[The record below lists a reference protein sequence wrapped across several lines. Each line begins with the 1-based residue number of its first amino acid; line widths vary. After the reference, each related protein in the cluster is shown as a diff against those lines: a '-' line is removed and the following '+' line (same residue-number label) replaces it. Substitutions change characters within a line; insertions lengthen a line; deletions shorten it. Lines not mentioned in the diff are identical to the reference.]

1 MVRRDDIN
9 REDGNL
15 DGLLHDAIE
24 SLSEGFALYDENSRL
39 VIFNERY
46 REMNNLVSDIL
57 EPGLSYEI
65 MLREMARRGAYSD
78 AVGQENEWVAE
89 RLENSREYSQ
99 EDIVSHTNGRTY
111 IVSVN
116 PTKHG
121 GFVVTRNDITERIQ
135 AEAMER
141 DGDILLRQIVDVNP
155 AAVVMARIGSGE
167 IIYRSPAALKLYG
180 RVKYA
185 AEFFVNSTDRADY
198 ITQLLAD
205 GNVDEYKLNLINA
218 EGNEFPVLL
227 YGRIADFKGE
237 EVVVT
242 TAIDLTK
249 QVEAES
255 LIREV
260 LQACPVPIQ
269 MTKAKTGKLLFSSP
283 ETTALFGKVEG
294 AKSYY
299 VNSKDRESYLEEL
312 KQNGSVNNV
321 KIEFHRAGG
330 KKFWG
335 AVSANIIEFN
345 NEEVIVSNTRDL
357 TDELALQ
364 AELETQRDMLFQ
376 NEKMSALG
384 ELLAGVAHEL
394 NNPLTVVVGHSMML
408 REETND
414 PETLR
419 RIDKISN
426 AAERCAKIVKTF
438 LAMARQ
444 QPTKMEQVDIRSIIT
459 TAVDVAGYSIAQ
471 GTIDI
476 LPAIDD
482 DLPDIIADADQIT
495 QVILNLITNAE
506 HAITN
511 SGTGNEI
518 KIRACYLRG
527 PKNVEICVE
536 DNGPGIPGNIKP
548 RVFEPFFT
556 TKDVGE
562 GTGIGLAF
570 CHRIIHSHDGNIR
583 LDHDFANGSK
593 FCITLPIA
601 DKSDE
606 TLEPADELI
615 HPGNA
620 KKMLVVDDEVDVAE
634 LIAEILAKDGF
645 QVDIAD
651 SGTQALERMSEK
663 KYDVV
668 LSDLNM
674 PGLGGRG
681 LYEEMLK
688 HFPSMVNRTGFF
700 TGDTMGA
707 TSQKL
712 LQDSKRPYMEKPVS
726 PDGLKKLVYGILD
739 DVRE

>member
-1 MVRRDDIN
+1 MVRRDEISM
-9 REDGNL
+9 EDDNL
-15 DGLLHDAIE
+15 DGLLRDAID
-24 SLSEGFALYDENSRL
+24 SLSEGFALYDENYRL

-46 REMNNLVSDIL
+46 RDMNSLVSDIL
-57 EPGLSYEI
+57 EPGMSFEI

-78 AVGQENEWVAE
+78 AVGRENEWVAE
-89 RLENSREYSQ
+89 RLENFRDFTQ
-99 EDIVSHTNGRTY
+99 EEIISHTNGRTY
-111 IVSVN
+111 LVSIN

-121 GFVVTRNDITERIQ
+121 GFVVTRTDITERKQ

-141 DGDILLRQIVDVNP
+141 DGDILVRQVVDINP
-155 AAVVMARIGSGE
+155 AAVVMAHIGSGE

-180 RVKYA
+180 KVKYA
-185 AEFFVNSTDRADY
+185 SEFFVTPADRADY

-205 GNVDEYKLNLINA
+205 GYVDEYKLNLTNS
-218 EGNEFPVLL
+218 EGEEFPALL
-227 YGRIADFKGE
+227 FGRVAEYKGE
-237 EVVVT
+237 DVAVT

-255 LIREV
+255 LIRKV

-269 MTKAKTGKLLFSSP
+269 MTNAETGTLLFSSP
-283 ETTALFGKVEG
+283 GTTALFGKVES

-299 VNSKDRESYLEEL
+299 VNSKDREPYVSEL
-312 KQNGSVNNV
+312 KNNRSVNNM
-321 KIEFHRAGG
+321 KMRLHRGDG
-330 KKFWG
+330 KQFWG
-335 AVSANIIEFN
+335 AVSANMIDFN

-357 TDELALQ
+357 SDELALQ
-364 AELETQRDMLFQ
+364 EELETQREMLFQ

-408 REETND
+408 REEAKD

-419 RIDKISN
+419 RIEKISN

-444 QPTKMEQVDIRSIIT
+444 QPTKMEQVDISSIIT
-459 TAVDVAGYSIAQ
+459 TAVDVAGYGIAQ
-471 GTIDI
+471 GTVDI
-476 LPAIDD
+476 SSAIRD
-482 DLPDIIADADQIT
+482 DLPQIVADADQIT
-495 QVILNLITNAE
+495 QVIINLLTNAE
-506 HAITN
+506 HAIN
-511 SGTGNEI
+511 DSGTGD
-518 KIRACYLRG
+518 KISVTANHLRG
-527 PKNVEICVE
+527 SENIEICVE
-536 DNGPGIPGNIKP
+536 DNGPGIPKNIRA

-556 TKDVGE
+556 TKDIGE

-570 CHRIIHSHDGNIR
+570 CHRIIHSHHGHIR
-583 LDHDFANGSK
+583 LDHDFSNGSR

-601 DKSDE
+601 
-606 TLEPADELI
+606 LGADQPLQQGDVPVL
-615 HPGNA
+615 PGNE
-620 KKMLVVDDEVDVAE
+620 KKLLVVDDEVEVAE
-634 LIAEILAKDGF
+634 LIAEILTRDGF
-645 QVDIAD
+645 QVDIAQ
-651 SGTQALERMSEK
+651 SGSRALERMGEK
-663 KYDVV
+663 NYDVV

-688 HFPSMVNRTGFF
+688 HFPSMVQRTGFF

-712 LQDSKRPYMEKPVS
+712 LLESKRPYMEKPVS
-726 PDGLKKLVYGILD
+726 PDGLRKLIYGILD
-739 DVRE
+739 DMKE

>member
-1 MVRRDDIN
+1 MVRRDEIHM
-9 REDGNL
+9 EDSKQG
-15 DGLLHDAIE
+15 DLLRDAIE
-24 SLSEGFALYDENSRL
+24 SLSEGFALYDENYRL

-57 EPGLSYEI
+57 EPGLSFEI

-78 AVGQENEWVAE
+78 AIGRENEWVAE
-89 RLENSREYSQ
+89 RLESFDDFTR

-111 IVSVN
+111 LVSIN

-121 GFVVTRNDITERIQ
+121 GFVVTRTDITERKQ
-135 AEAMER
+135 TEAMER
-141 DGDILLRQIVDVNP
+141 DGDILMRQIVDINP
-155 AAVVMARIGSGE
+155 AAVIMAHLGSGE
-167 IIYRSPAALKLYG
+167 IIYRSPVAKKLYG
-180 RVKYA
+180 KVKYA
-185 AEFFVNSTDRADY
+185 AEFYVTDIDRADY

-205 GNVDEYKLNLINA
+205 GSVDEYKLNLINA
-218 EGNEFPVLL
+218 NGEEFPALL
-227 YGRIADFKGE
+227 YGRLAEYKGE
-237 EVVVT
+237 DVAVT

-255 LIREV
+255 LIRKV

-269 MTKAKTGKLLFSSP
+269 MTGADTGTLLFSSP

-299 VNSKDRESYLEEL
+299 VNSKDRETYLAKL
-312 KQNGSVNNV
+312 KKNGSIDDM
-321 KIEFHRAGG
+321 KIEFLRADG

-335 AVSANIIEFN
+335 AVSANMIDFDDK
-345 NEEVIVSNTRDL
+345 EVIVSNTRDL

-364 AELETQRDMLFQ
+364 GELETQREMLFQ

-419 RIDKISN
+419 RIEKISK

-444 QPTKMEQVDIRSIIT
+444 QPTKMEQVDIGSIIA
-459 TAVDVAGYSIAQ
+459 TAVDVAGYSITQ
-471 GTIDI
+471 GTINISSKIEDG
-476 LPAIDD
+476 LPEIV
-482 DLPDIIADADQIT
+482 ADADQIT
-495 QVILNLITNAE
+495 QVILNLLTNAE
-506 HAITN
+506 HAINN
-511 SGTGNEI
+511 SGTGN
-518 KIRACYLRG
+518 KIAVTANYLRG
-527 PKNVEICVE
+527 SERVEICVE
-536 DNGPGIPGNIKP
+536 DNGPGIPKNIKA

-570 CHRIIHSHDGNIR
+570 SHRIIHSHNGHIR
-583 LDHDFANGSK
+583 LDHDFSTGSR
-593 FCITLPIA
+593 FRITLPIA
-601 DKSDE
+601 DKIE
-606 TLEPADELI
+606 KPLELGDVPV

-620 KKMLVVDDEVDVAE
+620 MKLLVVDDEVDVAE
-634 LIAEILAKDGF
+634 LIAEILTKDGF
-645 QVDIAD
+645 QVDIAY
-651 SGTQALERMSEK
+651 SGSQALERMGENS
-663 KYDVV
+663 YDVV

-688 HFPSMVNRTGFF
+688 HFPMMVQRTGFF

-712 LQDSKRPYMEKPVS
+712 LQESKRPYMEKPVS
-726 PDGLKKLVYGILD
+726 PDGLRNLVYGILD
-739 DVRE
+739 DMKE